1 MGFRK
6 RQTQRGRAP
15 IDARVYGDAWVPI
28 AAQAYSSVSGRADN
42 GPLGFECPHCGALAD
57 EPCETP
63 SGALA
68 KDFHAARKRLA
79 DGT

>member
-6 RQTQRGRAP
+6 RQTQRGRALILADEP
-15 IDARVYGDAWVPI
+15 CDALAKDFL
-28 AAQAYSSVSGRADN
+28 AACKRLAD

-68 KDFHAARKRLA
+68 QDFHAARKRLA

>member
-15 IDARVYGDAWVPI
+15 IIADSVAARL
-28 AAQAYSSVSGRADN
+28 DN